1 LRNNQID
8 KKKDGLQMMYLQL
21 TLLTMILPLYQ
32 PHLRRQ
38 LPPAQYLLLEILVH
52 LLQTLRCVK
61 IETLAAGLPLPIL
74 FDSRRKKYNGSYHY
88 PPLTSKRFG
97 YRWLRSG

>member
-1 LRNNQID
+1 
-8 KKKDGLQMMYLQL
+8 MMYLQL

-38 LPPAQYLLLEILVH
+38 LSPAQYLLLEILVH

-61 IETLAAGLPLPIL
+61 IETLAEGLPLPIL
-74 FDSRRKKYNGSYHY
+74 FDSRRKKSNGSYHS
-88 PPLTSKRFG
+88 PALTSKRFG
-97 YRWLRSG
+97 YRWLSCG

>member
-1 LRNNQID
+1 
-8 KKKDGLQMMYLQL
+8 MYLQL

-38 LPPAQYLLLEILVH
+38 LSPAQYLLLEILIH

-61 IETLAAGLPLPIL
+61 IETLAEGLPLPIL

-88 PPLTSKRFG
+88 PPLTLKRFG
-97 YRWLRSG
+97 YRWLNCG

>member
-1 LRNNQID
+1 MPCGHLASLANNQVD
-8 KKKDGLQMMYLQL
+8 KKKDGLKMMYLQL

-38 LPPAQYLLLEILVH
+38 LSPAQYLLLEILVH

-61 IETLAAGLPLPIL
+61 IETLAEGLPLPIL
-74 FDSRRKKYNGSYHY
+74 FESRRKNTTVLL
-88 PPLTSKRFG
+88 LTDP
-97 YRWLRSG
+97 